1 MWKLVSAP
9 QVLPAL
15 NGALSVS
22 LWALL
27 YGYALLYGFIPFPA
41 ACYPPPYW
49 LYHTIPQTW
58 NFLIFSLH
66 SWFME
71 IREWEQK
78 CSMIVSVHRWITQV
92 SDSSL
97 YRNDRADGICSP
109 DEVTP
114 WTVKGMKIPAA
125 ASAPEGTKRCRRNR
139 GQERHQEE
147 PAGLYWNMNN
157 TVCRQRDYSV
167 LRALTGA

>member
-1 MWKLVSAP
+1 MD
-9 QVLPAL
+9 
-15 NGALSVS
+15 
-22 LWALL
+22 
-27 YGYALLYGFIPFPA
+27 
-41 ACYPPPYW
+41 
-49 LYHTIPQTW
+49 
-58 NFLIFSLH
+58 
-66 SWFME
+66 

-139 GQERHQEE
+139 EQERHQEE
-147 PAGLYWNMNN
+147 PAGLY
-157 TVCRQRDYSV
+157 
-167 LRALTGA
+167 